1 MKSHEISVESPLVV
15 TIGRHLIFQEDPAMT
30 EARETTGQQW
40 VIFHGSIIDSSFWVM
55 GIL

>member
-15 TIGRHLIFQEDPAMT
+15 TFGRHLIFQEDPAMT